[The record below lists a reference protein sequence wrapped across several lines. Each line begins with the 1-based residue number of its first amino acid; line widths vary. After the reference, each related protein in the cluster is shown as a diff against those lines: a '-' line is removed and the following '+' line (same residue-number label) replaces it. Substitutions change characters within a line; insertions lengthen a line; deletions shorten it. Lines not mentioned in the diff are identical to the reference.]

1 MRRNSREPLPT
12 SCRSRIRRDWKILV
26 RDRRRSEYWLEMVG
40 KNIRSRI
47 GKSHETTIP
56 RAESTLKA
64 TGTQGCPF
72 NTYACTAN
80 TYVPTFQKSRGT
92 NRKKIDKET
101 NPATKLSR
109 RTVGQW
115 NCSIEDRIRI
125 VGRYMLGYI
134 LRGETNRRRGRG
146 RRR

>member
-1 MRRNSREPLPT
+1 
-12 SCRSRIRRDWKILV
+12 
-26 RDRRRSEYWLEMVG
+26 MVG

-47 GKSHETTIP
+47 GKSREATIP

-92 NRKKIDKET
+92 NRKKIDKAT

-125 VGRYMLGYI
+125 VGRYVCLDI
-134 LRGETNRRRGRG
+134 FSGEKRTGDEDEG
-146 RRR
+146 GDDEDTSS